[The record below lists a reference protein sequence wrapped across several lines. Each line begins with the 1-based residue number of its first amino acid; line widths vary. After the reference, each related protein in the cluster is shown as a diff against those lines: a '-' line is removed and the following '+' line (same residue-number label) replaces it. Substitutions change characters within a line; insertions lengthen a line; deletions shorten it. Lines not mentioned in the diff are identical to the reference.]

1 MGYNISRCQKTDGVD
16 IVKKVLIFS
25 ASTGGGHNIAAKSL
39 REHFEASACDA
50 ITYDAFK
57 ETSSILDNVI
67 SKGYEKIVQITP
79 RTYGRLYRAANN
91 ETLSH
96 YVIAV
101 ITDIAEK
108 RLLKIIQSENPALI
122 VVTHPLVTNVL
133 GTLKG
138 EGEFDTPI
146 ISIVTDYMIHRA
158 YLNKNVSAYIVGSEY
173 TKEDMIEKGVP
184 GDKIYPYGI
193 PVRKSFLDYNSKII
207 KDYEVDLSVLLMGGS
222 MGVSQVEKALSSL
235 LKTKH
240 YLKIIVV
247 CGNNEKLKKRIEK
260 LVQEEETTKKI
271 EIHGFVEQ
279 IPKLMDMADVIIT
292 KPGGLT
298 TTEAI
303 IKNIPMIIPYYI
315 PGQEE
320 ENADFLQETGM
331 AIKVDHIEDITSVVD
346 HLVTNKDILDN
357 MAKNMSELSKE
368 QSIERIIKLGNELM
382 NK

>member
-1 MGYNISRCQKTDGVD
+1 M
-16 IVKKVLIFS
+16 KKVLIFS

-39 REHFEASACDA
+39 REHFEASACEA

-96 YVIAV
+96 YVIAL
-101 ITDIAEK
+101 ITDIAER
-108 RLLKIIQSENPALI
+108 RLLKIIQSEKPELI

-158 YLNKNVSAYIVGSEY
+158 YLNKNVNAYIVGSEY
-173 TKEDMIEKGVP
+173 TKESMIEKGVP
-184 GDKIYPYGI
+184 EDKIYPYGI
-193 PVRKSFLDYNSKII
+193 PVRKSFLDYNSEII

-240 YLKIIVV
+240 YLKVIVV
-247 CGNNEKLKKRIEK
+247 CGNNEKLKRRIEK
-260 LVQEEETTKKI
+260 LVQEENTSKKI
-271 EIHGFVEQ
+271 EIYGFVEQ

-331 AIKVDHIEDITSVVD
+331 AIKVDHMDDITSVVD

-357 MAKNMSELSKE
+357 MAKNMSEVSKE

-382 NK
+382 NKQ

>member
-207 KDYEVDLSVLLMGGS
+207 KDYDVDLSVLLMGGS

>member
-1 MGYNISRCQKTDGVD
+1 MVKIDGVD
-16 IVKKVLIFS
+16 LVKKVLIFS

-57 ETSSILDNVI
+57 ETSNILDNVI

-96 YVIAV
+96 YVIAL

-108 RLLKIIQSENPALI
+108 RLLKIIQSENPELT

-138 EGEFDTPI
+138 EGEFNTPI

-158 YLNKNVSAYIVGSEY
+158 YLNRNVNAYIVGSEY

-193 PVRKSFLDYNSKII
+193 PVRKSFLDYNSEIV

-247 CGNNEKLKKRIEK
+247 CGNNEKQKKRIEK
-260 LVQEEETTKKI
+260 LVREEKTSKKI
-271 EIHGFVEQ
+271 EIYGFVEQ

-298 TTEAI
+298 TTAAI

-331 AIKVDHIEDITSVVD
+331 AIKVKRIDDITNVVD

-357 MAKNMSELSKE
+357 MAKKMSGLSKE

>member
-1 MGYNISRCQKTDGVD
+1 ME
-16 IVKKVLIFS
+16 KVLIFS

-39 REHFEASACDA
+39 REHFEASGCDA

-101 ITDIAEK
+101 ITDIVEK
-108 RLLKIIQSENPALI
+108 RLLKIIQSESPELI

-158 YLNKNVSAYIVGSEY
+158 YLNENVNAYIVGSEY
-173 TKEDMIEKGVP
+173 TKEGMTEKGVLA
-184 GDKIYPYGI
+184 DKIYPYGI
-193 PVRKSFLDYNSKII
+193 PVRKSFLDYNSEII

-235 LKTKH
+235 LKTKY

-247 CGNNEKLKKRIEK
+247 CGNNEKLKKKVEK
-260 LVQEEETTKKI
+260 LVQEEGTRKKI
-271 EIHGFVEQ
+271 EIYGFVEQ

-320 ENADFLQETGM
+320 ENADFLEETGM
-331 AIKVDHIEDITSVVD
+331 AIKVDHIKDISSVVD
-346 HLVTNKDILDN
+346 HLVTNKDILDT
-357 MAKNMSELSKE
+357 MAKNMSEVSKE
-368 QSIERIIKLGNELM
+368 QSIERIIKLGNELI